1 MLALAVAYFLR
12 AEFPLLDLPAL
23 ESIADYLWLFPWV
36 AFIGPA
42 ILRGQGFYD
51 QPRLTSRW
59 GIMLIIVRSCLY
71 TVLGTILFLFLTRA
85 QAARSVVILVGG
97 FGGFFVYL
105 RHELSRWGSRGTGW
119 QRRVLWLGTPAETAR
134 AQAALTGLEREALTT
149 IGSHDVAELDAPAL
163 IKILHRES
171 IDAVIASLA
180 GSDPVHLDPL
190 FAACE
195 EEGVELLIRPGLAL
209 SSPWRM
215 AVDDFGGEP
224 VLYIRAQK
232 ASPTSLAI
240 KQAFDYLAAATLL
253 LALLAPM
260 VIIGIAVKLTSS
272 GPILFRQTRG
282 GRHGRAF
289 DMLKFRS
296 MRVGA
301 EADQAAL
308 ADQNVLN
315 GPAFKL
321 AHDPRVTSFGRFIRR
336 HSLDELPQLWN
347 VLRGEMSLVG
357 PRPLPLAEVAAIA
370 QGRDRRR
377 LSVKPGLTG
386 LWQVSGRSDLADFSD
401 WVRLD
406 LSYIDQW
413 SLWLDFRILL
423 ATVPVALLGRG
434 SR

>member
-1 MLALAVAYFLR
+1 MLALASAYYLR
-12 AEFPLLDLPAL
+12 AEFPLLNLPAL
-23 ESIADYLWLFPWV
+23 ESITDYLWLFPWV

-42 ILRGQGFYD
+42 SLRSQGFYD

-71 TVLGTILFLFLTRA
+71 TVLGTILFLFLIRA

-97 FGGFFVYL
+97 FGGFLVYL
-105 RHELSRWGSRGTGW
+105 RHELSRWGARNKIW
-119 QRRVLWLGTPAETAR
+119 QRRVLWLGAPEQT
-134 AQAALTGLEREALTT
+134 AQAQANLSGLEREALVTV
-149 IGSHDVAELDAPAL
+149 GAHNPAQLEAVEL
-163 IKILHRES
+163 IEILHRES

-180 GSDPVHLDPL
+180 QSDPARLEPL

-224 VLYIRAQK
+224 VLYVRAQT

-240 KQAFDYLAAATLL
+240 KQALDYLGAALL
-253 LALLAPM
+253 LVVLAP
-260 VIIGIAVKLTSS
+260 VFLIVAIAVKATSQ
-272 GPILFRQTRG
+272 GPAIFRQERG
-282 GRHGRAF
+282 GRNGRTF
-289 DMLKFRS
+289 RMLKFRS
-296 MRVGA
+296 MRHGA
-301 EADQAAL
+301 EAEQAAL
-308 ADQNVLN
+308 ADQNELN

-321 AHDPRVTSFGRFIRR
+321 THDPRITPVGRFIRR

-357 PRPLPLAEVAAIA
+357 PRPLPIAEVAAIA

-386 LWQVSGRSDLADFSD
+386 LWQVSGRSDLADFAD

-413 SLWLDFRILL
+413 SLWLDLKILL
-423 ATVPVALLGRG
+423 ATIPVAILGRG

>member
-1 MLALAVAYFLR
+1 VLTHPRQTRSFLGQVADGGLFMLALAVAYFLR

-240 KQAFDYLAAATLL
+240 K
-253 LALLAPM
+253 
-260 VIIGIAVKLTSS
+260 
-272 GPILFRQTRG
+272 
-282 GRHGRAF
+282 
-289 DMLKFRS
+289 
-296 MRVGA
+296 
-301 EADQAAL
+301 
-308 ADQNVLN
+308 
-315 GPAFKL
+315 
-321 AHDPRVTSFGRFIRR
+321 
-336 HSLDELPQLWN
+336 
-347 VLRGEMSLVG
+347 
-357 PRPLPLAEVAAIA
+357 
-370 QGRDRRR
+370 
-377 LSVKPGLTG
+377 
-386 LWQVSGRSDLADFSD
+386 
-401 WVRLD
+401 
-406 LSYIDQW
+406 
-413 SLWLDFRILL
+413 
-423 ATVPVALLGRG
+423 
-434 SR
+434 